1 VVFFFTKNKQIKKF
15 QQILLVGFATKILGF
30 FSSVNSTNFVHFWKD
45 SPNFQ
50 YHKFEKKTK
59 KQKNP
64 SMLIVGSL
72 TSEYFASKLIYF
84 GVDVSVFQVA
94 RIGIT

>member
-1 VVFFFTKNKQIKKF
+1 MFLPSNKFCWLVLQQKYWDFF
-15 QQILLVGFATKILGF
+15 L
-30 FSSVNSTNFVHFWKD
+30 SVNSTNFVHFWKD

-50 YHKFEKKTK
+50 YHKFEKKEK
-59 KQKNP
+59 ENP

-72 TSEYFASKLIYF
+72 TSESFASKLIYF

>member
-1 VVFFFTKNKQIKKF
+1 MGIGQCFCLPTNFVGWFCNK
-15 QQILLVGFATKILGF
+15 KILGF
-30 FSSVNSTNFVHFWKD
+30 FYSVNSTNFVHFWKD

-50 YHKFEKKTK
+50 YHKFEKKEK
-59 KQKNP
+59 ENP

-72 TSEYFASKLIYF
+72 TSESFASKLIYF
-84 GVDVSVFQVA
+84 GVDKSVFQVA